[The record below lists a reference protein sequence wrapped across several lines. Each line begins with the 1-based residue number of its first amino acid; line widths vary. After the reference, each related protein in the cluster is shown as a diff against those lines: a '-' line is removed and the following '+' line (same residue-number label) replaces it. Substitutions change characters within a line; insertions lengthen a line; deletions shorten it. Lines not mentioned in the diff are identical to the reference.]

1 MKTYIGTKIIEAV
14 PAIVYELNHG
24 VLKEGAGNE

>member
-1 MKTYIGTKIIEAV
+1 MKTYIGTKIIEA
-14 PAIVYELNHG
+14 AVYELNHG